1 MHSIFK
7 VPHIRRLVLALALL
21 ATALPGLAQDASLA
35 LYDGPDRA
43 QKIIA
48 AAKKEGSVSLYTT
61 LAANNLRALIG
72 PFEEKY
78 GIKVTIWR
86 ASTSKVL
93 QRTVTEAAAGRYE
106 VDAIHFGSPQLEALY
121 REKILQPVNS
131 PVLRELG
138 AGEVPDHHGWA
149 ATILQIYVQAYN
161 TNLIKKEDLPKTYQ
175 DLLDPKWKGKLGIE
189 NEAWPWYARL
199 AKEMGEEKSAKLFR
213 DIVATNGM
221 SAHRGETSLNN
232 LVIAGDVPLA
242 LTDYQHIAQSS
253 KKKGAP
259 IDWFALKPTIARAN
273 GIGIARHAPH
283 PNAALLFYEYM
294 LSADGAQKV
303 FARLGYVPTNTKQTS
318 ESAKDLRVVQ
328 VEPAVVLDEV
338 NKWSRAFEEVF
349 LKHGERADA
358 APAPAPQR

>member
-1 MHSIFK
+1 
-7 VPHIRRLVLALALL
+7 
-21 ATALPGLAQDASLA
+21 
-35 LYDGPDRA
+35 
-43 QKIIA
+43 
-48 AAKKEGSVSLYTT
+48 
-61 LAANNLRALIG
+61 
-72 PFEEKY
+72 
-78 GIKVTIWR
+78 
-86 ASTSKVL
+86 
-93 QRTVTEAAAGRYE
+93 
-106 VDAIHFGSPQLEALY
+106 
-121 REKILQPVNS
+121 
-131 PVLRELG
+131 
-138 AGEVPDHHGWA
+138 
-149 ATILQIYVQAYN
+149 
-161 TNLIKKEDLPKTYQ
+161 
-175 DLLDPKWKGKLGIE
+175 
-189 NEAWPWYARL
+189 
-199 AKEMGEEKSAKLFR
+199 
-213 DIVATNGM
+213 M

-358 APAPAPQR
+358 APAPQR